1 MAAKWNPDVRRS
13 SVGFGLKHRVIEAG
27 FRAIAATRADRW
39 LAPIARGRG
48 VILTFHHVRPARDDP
63 FQPNALLAIT
73 PQHLDTTL
81 RVVVDLGFD
90 LVSLDDVPD
99 RLRAGEG
106 ARPFCALTF
115 DDGYRDNRDHA
126 LPVLRRYGAPWTLFV
141 TADYASGQGRL
152 WWLELEEVIRRQDS
166 LTLRRADGSI
176 AELPTRDPAEK
187 LAAFA
192 TAYAALRAGPEDAL
206 RDTIAG
212 WCADAGLDTGD
223 LVRRNCMSWDELGDL
238 APEPGL
244 TIGAHT
250 LTHPMLAKHDVDR
263 AVLEIDGGRSAIAEK
278 LGVVSRHLSYPVGDP
293 TSAGPREF
301 GFAADAGY
309 ATAVT
314 TRPGHVF
321 GEHAAHLMA
330 LPRVS
335 VNGLYQSEAAVR
347 ALLSGVPFLLWNK
360 GRRASVG

>member
-1 MAAKWNPDVRRS
+1 M
-13 SVGFGLKHRVIEAG
+13 GIGLKHRVIEAG
-27 FRAIAATRADRW
+27 FRAIAATRGERW

-48 VILTFHHVRPARDDP
+48 VILTFHHVRPASADP

-73 PQHLDTTL
+73 PEHLDTTL
-81 RVVVDLGFD
+81 NAVRDLGFD
-90 LVSLDDVPD
+90 LIGLDDVPE

-106 ARPFCALTF
+106 APPFCVLTF

-126 LPVLRRYGAPWTLFV
+126 LPILRRHGAPWTLFV
-141 TADYASGQGRL
+141 TADYASGRGRL
-152 WWLELEEVIRRQDS
+152 WWLELEEVIRRQDR
-166 LTLRRADGSI
+166 LRLRRADGATI
-176 AELPTRDPAEK
+176 DLPARDAAEK
-187 LAAFA
+187 QAAFA
-192 TAYAALRAGPEDAL
+192 TAYAALRAGPEEVL
-206 RDTIAG
+206 RDTLAG
-212 WCADAGLDTGD
+212 WCAEIELDPGD
-223 LVRRNCMSWDELGDL
+223 LVRRHCMGWDELG
-238 APEPGL
+238 AVAREPGL

-250 LTHPMLAKHDVDR
+250 LSHPMLAKHDRDR
-263 AVLEIDGGRSAIAEK
+263 AWREIEVGRAVIAER
-278 LGVVSRHLSYPVGDP
+278 LGVSPRHLSYPVGDP

-301 GFAADAGY
+301 RLAADAGY

-360 GRRASVG
+360 GRRVDVG